1 MRKEIKDVVDS
12 FRTLDEIFIEIEK
25 GNLNVLSR
33 EFGTN
38 NYPQIRWLIS
48 YFLEI
53 EDYHKIVFLQKLK
66 LPEVNKE
73 RINLEKKYIK
83 KGFYKG
89 FRDDFEKDL
98 KSLNKNLNYKTN
110 KLQLQG

>member
-1 MRKEIKDVVDS
+1 MERKEIQEFLHS
-12 FRTLDEIFIEIEK
+12 FRTLDDIYIEIEK

-38 NYPQIRWLIS
+38 KYPQIRWLNN

-66 LPEVNKE
+66 LPKVSKE
-73 RINLEKKYIK
+73 RIDLEKIYLK

-98 KSLNKNLNYKTN
+98 KELNEN
-110 KLQLQG
+110 K